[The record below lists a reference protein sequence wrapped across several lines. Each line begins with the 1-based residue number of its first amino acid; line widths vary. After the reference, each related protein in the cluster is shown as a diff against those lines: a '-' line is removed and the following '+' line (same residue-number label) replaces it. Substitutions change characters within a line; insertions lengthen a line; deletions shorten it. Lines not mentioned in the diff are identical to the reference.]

1 MQCQATP
8 AVLSDSG
15 IDCLPDCCQLGE
27 GSVFD
32 PDVLEPTLEVVKVL
46 LKKFGVA
53 GNLLRWDVA
62 PLVFFILIHD
72 GDGDK
77 GLHGSRVR

>member
-1 MQCQATP
+1 MP

-15 IDCLPDCCQLGE
+15 IDRLPDCCQLGE

-32 PDVLEPTLEVVKVL
+32 PNVLEPTLEVVKVL
-46 LKKFGVA
+46 LKELGVA

-62 PLVFFILIHD
+62 TLVLFVFIHD
-72 GDGDK
+72 SDRDEC
-77 GLHGSRVR
+77 LHGFRVR